1 MVIGVH
7 SAKKIR
13 QVCYVTIY
21 IYYITHFGTQRNKTH
36 HELTYTDMITLPRK
50 CLWQALNCVRYHTT
64 QALILQ
70 FSRKSRR
77 LNLHLAL
84 HGSIIVRSGHGNC
97 FTPFWWMNPPTPIIC
112 LWWHYLPE
120 YVMAEQCLHLD
131 WMHMVLLRK
140 LYCLTKQSSN
150 LMIPT
155 RWLLKSL
162 GNSVFNS
169 WQTQLDEAN
178 RIKDDLTGFFSITHG
193 SRLPT
198 HFSRLS
204 FNVHGL
210 QIQVVSKWQ
219 PPDINLL
226 SFCLEW
232 VTGVQFLGWMFA
244 VFRTN
249 PVKYPS
255 ISIKVIVHPE
265 IFIYPPTFETQITF
279 YIT

>member
-1 MVIGVH
+1 
-7 SAKKIR
+7 
-13 QVCYVTIY
+13 
-21 IYYITHFGTQRNKTH
+21 
-36 HELTYTDMITLPRK
+36 MITLPRK

-64 QALILQ
+64 QAYNPAVLKKVKKIKSTFGSSWFNHCKIWTWKLFYAILV
-70 FSRKSRR
+70 
-77 LNLHLAL
+77 NE
-84 HGSIIVRSGHGNC
+84 
-97 FTPFWWMNPPTPIIC
+97 PPHPYNMFIC

-120 YVMAEQCLHLD
+120 YIMAEQCLHLD

-162 GNSVFNS
+162 GNSVLNS

-232 VTGVQFLGWMFA
+232 VTGVQSLGWMFA

-255 ISIKVIVHPE
+255 ISIKAIVHPE
-265 IFIYPPTFETQITF
+265 IFIYPPTFETQMTF
-279 YIT
+279 YLT